1 MAAYRSVVTAEIRE
15 IPAELYAAWQAAGN
29 PKASAWEPWEVTP
42 PPPPP
47 PSPDW
52 AQFKATALG
61 SASLNSVMADAYQ
74 AAPVAAGALAAAL
87 LRAEQGEHQDFATT
101 WAAIGQAVTVPPEAV
116 AGFVGVAQA
125 CNLPADFVAALQP
138 SAE

>member
-1 MAAYRSVVTAEIRE
+1 MATYRSVITAEIRE

-47 PSPDW
+47 SPDW
-52 AQFKATALG
+52 TQFKATALG
-61 SASLNSVMADAYQ
+61 SVSLNSIMADAYQ
-74 AAPVAAGALAAAL
+74 SVPVAAGALAAAL
-87 LRAEQGEHQDFATT
+87 LRAEQGEHQDFAIT
-101 WAAIGQAVTVPPEAV
+101 WAAIGQAVTVPPEAA
-116 AGFVGVAQA
+116 AGFVGVATA

>member
-1 MAAYRSVVTAEIRE
+1 MATYRSVVTAEIRE

-47 PSPDW
+47 SPDW
-52 AQFKATALG
+52 TQFKATALG
-61 SASLNSVMADAYQ
+61 SVSLNSVMADAYQ
-74 AAPVAAGALAAAL
+74 SAPVAAGALAAAL
-87 LRAEQGEHQDFATT
+87 LRAEQGEPQDFATT

-125 CNLPADFVAALQP
+125 CNLPADFVAALEPQQP
-138 SAE
+138 

>member
-1 MAAYRSVVTAEIRE
+1 MATYRSVVTAEIRE

-61 SASLNSVMADAYQ
+61 SVSLNSVMADAYQ
-74 AAPVAAGALAAAL
+74 SAPVAAGTLAAAL
-87 LRAEQGEHQDFATT
+87 LRAEQGEPQDFATT
-101 WAAIGQAVTVPPEAV
+101 WAAIGQAVTVPHEAV

>member
-1 MAAYRSVVTAEIRE
+1 MATYRNVVDGEIRG
-15 IPAELYAAWQAAGN
+15 IPAELFTAWQAAGN
-29 PKASAWEPWEVTP
+29 PKASAWEPWEVT

-74 AAPVAAGALAAAL
+74 SAPVAAGALAAAL
-87 LRAEQGEHQDFATT
+87 LRAEQGEPQDFATT